1 MLAIKWSRL
10 QIGGDVSA
18 GGSGAIRDVLL
29 GRSHAIYFE
38 AYKQSD
44 LSQRKL
50 QAKISF
56 LATFPRYVF
65 EALGMVAIASLGALL
80 VLQRG
85 ETLSVIPL
93 LGGLALGAQR
103 LLPALQQIFNGWAS
117 LKGHNAAI
125 QSVLAMLNQPLPS
138 YVKGVEPLQ
147 LHKKIRFEGIHFSYE
162 PSQPDILRGL
172 DLEIC
177 RGESIGFI
185 GSTGSGKS
193 TTVDLLM
200 GLLTPSVGRILVD
213 DADLHDQ
220 SHPERL
226 FAWRASI
233 SHVPQSIY
241 LSDSTIAQNIAFG
254 VPLDQIDMDLV
265 RQSASI
271 AHISD
276 FIESR
281 SEHYNIWWVKGEFAL
296 VVVSVNVSVLLELFT
311 SRRDINLDEATSA
324 LDNITEQADWFL
336 G

>member
-1 MLAIKWSRL
+1 
-10 QIGGDVSA
+10 
-18 GGSGAIRDVLL
+18 
-29 GRSHAIYFE
+29 
-38 AYKQSD
+38 
-44 LSQRKL
+44 
-50 QAKISF
+50 
-56 LATFPRYVF
+56 
-65 EALGMVAIASLGALL
+65 MVAIASLGALL

-281 SEHYNIWWVKGEFAL
+281 SEHYNTMVGERGICLSGGQRQRIGIARAL
-296 VVVSVNVSVLLELFT
+296 YKQARILIF
-311 SRRDINLDEATSA
+311 DEATSA
-324 LDNITEQADWFL
+324 LDNITEQAVIGSLVNASNDL
-336 G
+336 TVVMIAHRLSTLKGCDRVIKLEREGLLRMLLPRPCCRLNKQYY